1 MGKRTPR
8 AATVAQGDPP
18 GAHHQD
24 GCAAIEALHQVGGEW
39 RLVVVRLLML
49 QPMRFADMR
58 RILEMLDS
66 KSLARTL
73 RRLRADGIV
82 EHFTVVPGDVA
93 MYRLTQKGQ
102 ALEPVIE
109 ALRTWGKAWVMPDLL
124 RNAPPAADGRPRG
137 NPP

>member
-8 AATVAQGDPP
+8 AASLAEADPP
-18 GAHHQD
+18 NRDHQD

-39 RLVVVRLLML
+39 RLVVVRLLLL

-58 RILEMLDS
+58 KLLAVLDS

-82 EHFTVVPGDVA
+82 EQFTMVPGDVA
-93 MYRLTQKGQ
+93 MYRLTKKGQ
-102 ALEPVIE
+102 ALEPVID
-109 ALRTWGKAWVMPDLL
+109 ALRTWGKAWVMPALL
-124 RNAPPAADGRPRG
+124 ASSTETAG
-137 NPP
+137 NQGSTNE